1 MHCVCP
7 TAFAAVVWVEGELS
21 SDERCARS
29 PQLHEEHQ
37 VRLGPV
43 GGGGG
48 RWGREGEMRWGR
60 DGTVCSGD
68 ETITSRR
75 SSYVLCVFTADGAA
89 DVTDEQIHMYSI
101 CGRASPRR

>member
-1 MHCVCP
+1 
-7 TAFAAVVWVEGELS
+7 
-21 SDERCARS
+21 
-29 PQLHEEHQ
+29 
-37 VRLGPV
+37 
-43 GGGGG
+43 
-48 RWGREGEMRWGR
+48 MRWGR

-75 SSYVLCVFTADGAA
+75 SSYVLCVFAADGAA

>member
-21 SDERCARS
+21 SDERRARS

-48 RWGREGEMRWGR
+48 EGG
-60 DGTVCSGD
+60 GD
-68 ETITSRR
+68 E
-75 SSYVLCVFTADGAA
+75 VG
-89 DVTDEQIHMYSI
+89 EGWYSLF
-101 CGRASPRR
+101 R